1 MVPFV
6 LTVDQIQSRAQQDLV
21 DVTLAQLGE
30 VETLLPFTRTVGD
43 EFQGLLA
50 SPASVVDVT
59 LGLMRTVAWHI
70 GIGIGTV
77 QQPLPSDVRQA
88 RGPAFLAAR
97 SAVDAAKKEPTHLS
111 VQAAPDR
118 VEVRDVEI
126 TFRLLVALQ
135 QRRSPLGWEAADLM
149 DRGLTQAA
157 AANTLEIT
165 RQALSQRLQAAHWS
179 LDREARP
186 VLARLLARA
195 ERTATPDTPAKEL
208 RA

>member
-1 MVPFV
+1 VPLV
-6 LTVDQIQSRAQQDLV
+6 LTVDQIQSRAQPDLV
-21 DVTLAQLGE
+21 DVTLAQLGG

-70 GIGIGTV
+70 GIGIGAV

-97 SAVDAAKKEPTHLS
+97 GAVDAAKKEPTHLS
-111 VQAAPDR
+111 VQSVPDR
-118 VEVRDVEI
+118 VEARDVEI
-126 TFRLLVALQ
+126 TFRLLIALQ

-149 DRGLTQAA
+149 DQGLTQAA
-157 AANTLEIT
+157 AASTLEIT

-195 ERTATPDTPAKEL
+195 DRAATPDSPSKEL
-208 RA
+208 PA

>member
-1 MVPFV
+1 M
-6 LTVDQIQSRAQQDLV
+6 TVDQIQSRTQQDLV
-21 DVTLAQLGE
+21 EVTLAQLGE

-50 SPASVVDVT
+50 EPASVVDVT

-70 GIGIGTV
+70 GIGIGAV
-77 QQPLPSDVRQA
+77 QQPLPSDVRRA
-88 RGPAFLAAR
+88 RGPAFFAAR
-97 SAVDAAKKEPTHLS
+97 AAVEAAKKEPTHVS
-111 VQAAPDR
+111 VRSEPDR
-118 VEVRDVEI
+118 IEARDVEI
-126 TFRLLVALQ
+126 TLQLLIALQ
-135 QRRSPLGWEAADLM
+135 QRRTPLGWEAADLI
-149 DRGLTQAA
+149 DRGLSQTAA
-157 AANTLEIT
+157 ASTLEIT

-195 ERTATPDTPAKEL
+195 ESAATLDAPSMEL

>member
-1 MVPFV
+1 MPLV
-6 LTVDQIQSRAQQDLV
+6 LTMDQIKSRGQQDPV
-21 DVTLAQLGE
+21 EATFSGLGE
-30 VETLLPFTRTVGD
+30 DDTMPAFTRTVGD

-50 SPASVVDVT
+50 SPASLVDVT

-70 GIGIGTV
+70 GIGIGAV

-111 VQAAPDR
+111 VQSAPDR
-118 VEVRDVEI
+118 VEARDVEI
-126 TFRLLVALQ
+126 TFRLLIALQ
-135 QRRSPLGWEAADLM
+135 QRRSTLGWEAADLM

-157 AANTLEIT
+157 AASTLKIT

-195 ERTATPDTPAKEL
+195 ERAATPDSPSEV